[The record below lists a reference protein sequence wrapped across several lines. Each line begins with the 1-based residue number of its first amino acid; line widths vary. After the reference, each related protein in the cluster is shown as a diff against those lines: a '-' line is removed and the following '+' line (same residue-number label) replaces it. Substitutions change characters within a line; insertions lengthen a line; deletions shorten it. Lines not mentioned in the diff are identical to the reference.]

1 MKTAF
6 KIVLWGLIG
15 ITAGLAIWVVVDGF
29 RLGEAAG
36 VMLTETT
43 SLNYFLYWTYG
54 LLAIAAVS
62 LVYAAITNIV
72 CNPSGWIKTLIGV
85 GSAALVAGS
94 AVALSVFEVFP
105 MDRAALI
112 EKYEIS
118 KTALTISEVGVYITG
133 IVGVATLLIVAISLI
148 FGLVRRVVK

>member
-29 RLGEAAG
+29 RLGDAAG
-36 VMLTETT
+36 VLLTETT
-43 SLNYFLYWTYG
+43 SLNYFFYWTYG
-54 LLAIAAVS
+54 LLAIALVS
-62 LVYAAITNIV
+62 LLYAAITNIL
-72 CNPSGWIKTLIGV
+72 CNPSGWIKTLISFGAV
-85 GSAALVAGS
+85 AVVAGS
-94 AVALSVFEVFP
+94 AVALSVFEVLP

-118 KTALTISEVGVYITG
+118 KTALTISEVGVYITA
-133 IVGVATLLIVAISLI
+133 IVGSATLLIVVISLI
-148 FGLVRRVVK
+148 SGLVRRVVK